1 MVRSG
6 DAGTAIFVV
15 SCIMLASTRFSPSCK
30 KAVPM
35 NENKPRPRRSYPEIY
50 EKLIPIILIVI
61 VAAIVV
67 ISIAALA
74 VAFRLFP

>member
-1 MVRSG
+1 MHGIV
-6 DAGTAIFVV
+6 
-15 SCIMLASTRFSPSCK
+15 IMPFAPFSPSCK
-30 KAVPM
+30 KAAPM
-35 NENKPRPRRSYPEIY
+35 AENKPRPRRSYPEIY
-50 EKLIPIILIVI
+50 EKLIPMILIVI

>member
-1 MVRSG
+1 
-6 DAGTAIFVV
+6 
-15 SCIMLASTRFSPSCK
+15 
-30 KAVPM
+30 M